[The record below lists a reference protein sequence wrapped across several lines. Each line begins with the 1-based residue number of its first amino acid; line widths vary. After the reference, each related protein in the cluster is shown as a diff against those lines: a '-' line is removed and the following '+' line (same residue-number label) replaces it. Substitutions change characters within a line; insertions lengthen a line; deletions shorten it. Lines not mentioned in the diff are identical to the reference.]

1 VSYAYSSIEDELH
14 GVDTP
19 RFIDQTHAVTA
30 SASWRPGPKWSFTGV
45 WTYHTGWPTTSV
57 AAWWV
62 QQPEGNWMLDYDVGP
77 FYRERLDD
85 YHRLD
90 VRASRTTRVGRRGTL
105 TFFID
110 IQNVYNRDNMRGIA
124 IADPEWRF
132 DEQQGWYVAFPEEY
146 WLPIIPSFGIS
157 WSF

>member
-1 VSYAYSSIEDELH
+1 
-14 GVDTP
+14 
-19 RFIDQTHAVTA
+19 
-30 SASWRPGPKWSFTGV
+30 
-45 WTYHTGWPTTSV
+45 
-57 AAWWV
+57 
-62 QQPEGNWMLDYDVGP
+62 MLDYDVGP